1 MTFVFDMLIVLG
13 LLFAVEPTVYLAGKK
28 SEENTDSAHYSLLEL
43 IYSKNNA
50 VKISYAVSAVLLIAA
65 AAVSV
70 CFNAEML

>member
-1 MTFVFDMLIVLG
+1 MLIVLG

-28 SEENTDSAHYSLLEL
+28 SENTDSAHYSWLEL

-50 VKISYAVSAVLLIAA
+50 VKISYAVSAALLIAA
-65 AAVSV
+65 AAVSF